1 MVKAQGISMGSK
13 RLHEKEGSRMNYI
26 YGPVKSRR
34 LGESLGII
42 TTPYKY
48 CSLNCIYCQL
58 KKTTKFTIERKEYV
72 KPQALLLELAQF
84 LKDYPDCADI
94 DYITL
99 SGSGEPLLNSKV
111 KNIISGIRALTS
123 LRIAVITNSV
133 LLSDARTRSDILDAD
148 LIVPSLDAFTQE
160 VFEEIDRPFNDSIKI
175 EDIIGGLIALRREFT
190 GKIWL
195 EIMLI
200 KDINDDVAYMKEFKD
215 IIEKINPDK
224 IQLNVPSR
232 PPAESWVKIPSLDKL
247 KKIQALLGERCE
259 LLLSE

>member
-1 MVKAQGISMGSK
+1 
-13 RLHEKEGSRMNYI
+13 MNYI

-48 CSLNCIYCQL
+48 CSLDCIYCQL
-58 KKTTKFTIERKEYV
+58 KKTTKFTVERKEYV
-72 KPQALLLELAQF
+72 KSQAIVLELSQY
-84 LKDYPDCADI
+84 LKDHPDSTAV

-111 KNIISGIRALTS
+111 KNIISGIRALTP

-160 VFEEIDRPFNDSIKI
+160 VFEKIDRPFNATIKI

-200 KDINDDVAYMKEFKD
+200 KDINDDLAYIEDFKD

-224 IQLNVPSR
+224 IQLNVASR
-232 PPAESWVKIPSLDKL
+232 PPSESWVKIPPLDKL
-247 KKIQALLGERCE
+247 KKIKSILGKRCE
-259 LLLSE
+259 LLLPE